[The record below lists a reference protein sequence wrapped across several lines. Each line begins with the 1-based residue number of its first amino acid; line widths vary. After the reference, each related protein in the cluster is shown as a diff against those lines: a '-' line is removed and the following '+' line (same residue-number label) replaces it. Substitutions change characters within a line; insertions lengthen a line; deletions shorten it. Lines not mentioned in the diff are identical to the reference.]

1 MQTIPFP
8 GNTPYPRSVSLW
20 RPAGAPRALV
30 LLSHGMAEHIARY
43 DHVGAA
49 LAGRGYLVAGY
60 NHLGHG
66 AEAPRLGWFAGRDGW
81 SRLVEDL
88 KTVMDSLATP
98 GLPRV
103 LLGHSMGSFL
113 AREYALRYPDGLDAL
128 VLSGTGWHPRLLCV
142 AGLLPAKTLCFLGQG
157 HKPSALLDRLAFSA
171 NNKPFA
177 SAGGTACDWLS
188 RDARQVQAYLAD
200 PLCGFVFT
208 ASGFA
213 DLFVG
218 LLDLSRTVRLKS
230 LPPGLPVLLLS
241 GSCDPVG
248 GMGKGVHAVAGQYR
262 DAGLGKVMTRL
273 YEGARHEVFNE
284 TNRQEVLEDLAAW
297 LNQLGFMKGE
307 E

>member
-20 RPAGAPRALV
+20 QPAGAPRALV

-66 AEAPRLGWFAGRDGW
+66 AEAPRLGWFAERDGW

-218 LLDLSRTVRLKS
+218 LLDLSRIVRLKS
-230 LPPGLPVLLLS
+230 LPSGLPVLLLS

-297 LNQLGFMKGE
+297 LNRLGSMKGE